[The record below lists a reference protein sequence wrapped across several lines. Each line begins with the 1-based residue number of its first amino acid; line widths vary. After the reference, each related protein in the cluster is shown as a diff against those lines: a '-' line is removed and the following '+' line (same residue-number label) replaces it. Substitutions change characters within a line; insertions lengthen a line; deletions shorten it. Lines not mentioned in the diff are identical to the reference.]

1 MNQGG
6 PRTRACYLLCCL
18 PQRVLRALAHRQ
30 QGYLNC
36 AVLVVKPHLQKPTR
50 PIVRQKK
57 NTSSVIKEGW
67 ECGREPLASVAASY
81 IVWFEI
87 LPWEKIIIQNPDF
100 HPPTEH
106 TRKASLVSYVGGNP
120 RDAVSVVCQA
130 DADNSDTWAVL
141 LSLRSDVVACCRLR
155 RSIAVFFAE
164 YCRLR
169 GCRLLFCRGPAC
181 TAGIGG
187 RPYPCCRSSSRNSW
201 TRARETCTEHG

>member
-50 PIVRQKK
+50 PIVGQKK

-87 LPWEKIIIQNPDF
+87 LPWEKKIIQNPDF

-141 LSLRSDVVACCRLR
+141 LQRMHAGSIRVLPPSVGVGKNHSHDPKGGSLVVAVDRQVL
-155 RSIAVFFAE
+155 
-164 YCRLR
+164 
-169 GCRLLFCRGPAC
+169 
-181 TAGIGG
+181 
-187 RPYPCCRSSSRNSW
+187 RPYEGNTYNINCIY
-201 TRARETCTEHG
+201 

>member
-50 PIVRQKK
+50 PIVGQKK

-87 LPWEKIIIQNPDF
+87 LPWEKKIIQNPDF

-130 DADNSDTWAVL
+130 NADNSDTWAVL
-141 LSLRSDVVACCRLR
+141 LQRMHAVSIRVLPPSVGVGKNHSHDPKGGSLVVAVDRQVL
-155 RSIAVFFAE
+155 
-164 YCRLR
+164 
-169 GCRLLFCRGPAC
+169 
-181 TAGIGG
+181 
-187 RPYPCCRSSSRNSW
+187 RPYEGNTYNINCIY
-201 TRARETCTEHG
+201 

>member
-50 PIVRQKK
+50 PIVGQKK

-87 LPWEKIIIQNPDF
+87 LPWEKKIIQNPDF

-141 LSLRSDVVACCRLR
+141 LQRMHAGSIRVLPAVVR
-155 RSIAVFFAE
+155 V
-164 YCRLR
+164 
-169 GCRLLFCRGPAC
+169 GKHH
-181 TAGIGG
+181 
-187 RPYPCCRSSSRNSW
+187 N
-201 TRARETCTEHG
+201 